1 MKDNGIPAVMPRH
14 PLLSALKENQALQHL
29 PNMVKIKYAAENI
42 IVSRRAEAW
51 NTPYNPIAGVMVNT
65 ATLNQRT
72 PLIAGNPLR
81 TVVPIVAP
89 GSDAKG
95 SSAVA
100 LFF

>member
-1 MKDNGIPAVMPRH
+1 
-14 PLLSALKENQALQHL
+14 
-29 PNMVKIKYAAENI
+29 MVKIKYAAEKR

-51 NTPYNPIAGVMVNT
+51 NTPYNPIAGVMVNM

-89 GSDAKG
+89 GSDVEG

-100 LFF
+100 LFFKCGRRRELECELQKNIGNYHFL